1 MAGIFGSSSGGGA
14 AANRAFKQQLNKV
27 YGWYTGGFIV
37 FILALAVLEQMGL
50 PRNWIGLI
58 FLFATV
64 ALYAGIGIMSR
75 TTDAA

>member
-50 PRNWIGLI
+50 PRNW
-58 FLFATV
+58 TSCSPP
-64 ALYAGIGIMSR
+64 SR
-75 TTDAA
+75 CMPASAS